1 MTETLIAD
9 SIYAACDDFGNEY
22 PMMDSIVDYRKSNNA
37 ISFSIQKVVHRGRN
51 KMWRSRVRWQICVKW
66 RYGSTSWQYLKNL
79 KESHPVE
86 TAEYAV
92 AQEIDHELAFNWWV
106 NTILNNRLRIIS
118 LVRKRNAQY
127 IKKTHKLG
135 ILYPIQ
141 LIRHMLWIR
150 IMEITLG

>member
-1 MTETLIAD
+1 MTENVIAD
-9 SIYAACDDFGNEY
+9 SIHAACDDFGNEY
-22 PMMDSIVDYRKSNNA
+22 LMMDSIVDYRKSNNT
-37 ISFSIQKVVHRGRN
+37 ISFFIQKVVHRGRS
-51 KMWRSRVRWQICVKW
+51 KMWRSRFRWQLCVKW
-66 RYGSTSWQYLKNL
+66 RDGSTSWQYLKNL

-86 TAEYAV
+86 TAEYSV
-92 AQEIDHELAFNWWV
+92 AQEIDHEPAFNWWV

-141 LIRHMLWIR
+141 LSRHMLWIR
-150 IMEITLG
+150 ITEIPPG